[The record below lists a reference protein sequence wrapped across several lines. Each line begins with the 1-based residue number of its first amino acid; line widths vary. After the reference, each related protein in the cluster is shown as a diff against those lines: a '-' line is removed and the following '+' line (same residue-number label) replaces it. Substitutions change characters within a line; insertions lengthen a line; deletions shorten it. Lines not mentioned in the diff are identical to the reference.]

1 MTLLTINKK
10 TNKFLFFNDFLN
22 PLLYG
27 FCIIILCVLFSFFV
41 ESFFLFSKFKAFK
54 VLNMFST
61 FLVENFYLLNILSK
75 VKFFNVVY
83 NDFIIS
89 FSEVV
94 FQHGLPIQQGLIDK
108 NKVEFFN
115 LVYNNFISALS
126 LLGETVFQLRLFVE
140 SQLSHISKCIVE
152 PSLNVN
158 SEFLKKENFLNTK
171 DIFQSFESRFGFKVS
186 DTICT
191 KRCFELMKVE
201 PYLPSPY
208 LTILSAAYREEDCW
222 SANSTYPWDI
232 KKLVDVQTYA
242 CDIRQLEK
250 EMSNVLKAL
259 SSDLNQKQ
267 QTQLDQSSLEFFV

>member
-1 MTLLTINKK
+1 
-10 TNKFLFFNDFLN
+10 
-22 PLLYG
+22 
-27 FCIIILCVLFSFFV
+27 
-41 ESFFLFSKFKAFK
+41 
-54 VLNMFST
+54 MFST

-158 SEFLKKENFLNTK
+158 SEFLKKENFLNSK
-171 DIFQSFESRFGFKVS
+171 DIFQSFESRFGFKILE
-186 DTICT
+186 ICK
-191 KRCFELMKVE
+191 KRCFELMQVE

-208 LTILSAAYREEDCW
+208 LTVLASAYREQNCW
-222 SANSTYPWDI
+222 SANSSYPWDI
-232 KKLVDVQTYA
+232 KKLISVQTYT

-250 EMSNVLKAL
+250 EMSNVLKQL
-259 SSDLNQKQ
+259 NSSLNQNILN
-267 QTQLDQSSLEFFV
+267 QTQQSQLESLIS

>member
-1 MTLLTINKK
+1 MTYITINNK
-10 TNKFLFFNDFLN
+10 TNKFLFFNYFLN
-22 PLLYG
+22 LLLYVL
-27 FCIIILCVLFSFFV
+27 CITLLCVFFFFFA
-41 ESFFLFSKFKAFK
+41 ESFFLFAKFKTFRFLNLFNAF
-54 VLNMFST
+54 FI
-61 FLVENFYLLNILSK
+61 ENFSLLNTLNKVEIFNVAYSK
-75 VKFFNVVY
+75 VELFNVVY
-83 NDFIIS
+83 RDFILALLL
-89 FSEVV
+89 FKKAV
-94 FQHGLPIQQGLIDK
+94 FQFHL
-108 NKVEFFN
+108 
-115 LVYNNFISALS
+115 LS
-126 LLGETVFQLRLFVE
+126 LP
-140 SQLSHISKCIVE
+140 SLSLIGQCIEQGFSYISKAISE
-152 PSLNVN
+152 PTLTLN